1 MNISKKLVFVIAFCT
16 IFSGC
21 SRVFSNVKDT
31 IANSNINKPTDDS
44 EKSKDYEKAKVTGTI
59 DSAEIGESS
68 GITASRCNANV
79 FWTHNDSG
87 DEALIYA
94 IDKSGK
100 KLGTFKVANAKNI
113 DWEDIATRK
122 DEAGKCFLYIG
133 DIGNNRRTRSEMAVY
148 KVAEPKISENDKSSS
163 KKSPIDTESAE
174 AIKFTYP
181 NGNFDSES
189 LLVNPKNG
197 DIYVLSK
204 TLVGT
209 SEVFKIGKNGVAE
222 KVADIRM
229 PVTPEGFLTGAEI
242 SPDGTRIIICDYFN
256 AYEITLPKTAKNFDE
271 IWKEKP
277 LVIELGERKQGEAI
291 CYSADGKSIVA
302 TSEKKN
308 SPLIKVERK

>member
-31 IANSNINKPTDDS
+31 IANSNINKPTEATD
-44 EKSKDYEKAKVTGTI
+44 KSKDYEKAEVTGTI
-59 DSAEIGESS
+59 DSAEISESS
-68 GITASRCNANV
+68 GITASRCNPDV

-94 IDKSGK
+94 IEKTGK

-122 DEAGKCFLYIG
+122 DESGKCFLYIG

>member
-31 IANSNINKPTDDS
+31 VANSNINKPTEATD
-44 EKSKDYEKAKVTGTI
+44 KSKDYEKAEVTGTI
-59 DSAEIGESS
+59 DSAEISESS
-68 GITASRCNANV
+68 GITASRCNPDV

-94 IDKSGK
+94 IEKTGK

-122 DEAGKCFLYIG
+122 DESGKCFLYIG